1 MIMLIADLIHS
12 CSNENVAQA
21 AIASIGGD
29 LATQAATC
37 AKKHNLT
44 IGGLVSNIVR
54 NFDLYSDGAAKIALQ
69 DQILGHDQPLL
80 FGLKALLEAAIENDC
95 MILKQ
100 DIDLPLAK
108 AQCSWGQSP
117 QLH

>member
-1 MIMLIADLIHS
+1 MLIADLIHS

-29 LATQAATC
+29 LAKQALLC

-44 IGGLVSNIVR
+44 VGRLVSNIVR
-54 NFDLYSDGAAKIALQ
+54 NFDLRSDASAKIALQ
-69 DQILGHDQPLL
+69 DQILGHDQPILR
-80 FGLKALLEAAIENDC
+80 GLKALLEAAIENDC
-95 MILKQ
+95 TILNQ
-100 DIDLPLAK
+100 DMDLSLIK
-108 AQCSWGQSP
+108 APCSWEQST